1 MKRLILPLIG
11 AALFFAAC
19 GDDVTNVTEVNEKA
33 AIDLVEKY
41 KELPKCEDSL
51 YGTLIY
57 AADSSQVYA
66 CTSDG
71 WASLKGEKGDQ
82 GDDGLDGED
91 GKNGE
96 DGENGKDGE
105 DGTDGENG
113 TSCTANQLSDGSG
126 YNIVCG
132 GKTVGTITNGTNGTN
147 GEDGTS
153 CNIESD
159 EGGVVTIQCGEGEN
173 AETTKLYKAMCG
185 TDPFDP
191 ADKFCYAAEL
201 YDLCG
206 DKVYDPSKEFCSN
219 EVVYDLCDGNVYDPS
234 EEFCSNEVVYYLCSG
249 KVYDPSKYY
258 CSDEVVYDLCNG
270 NEYDHETLFCARFAN
285 STEQLYKMVT
295 IAPEGTGYSETWMA
309 ENLNY
314 ETENSWCYGDKEEN
328 CAKYG
333 RLYTWAAAVGKTEE
347 ECGLGKVCNL
357 GNGNVQGVCP
367 EGWHLPSQ
375 EEWEELI
382 VAVDDN
388 ITEYSGE
395 NVAGNVL
402 KSQTGWNAKVGINND
417 DTFGFSALPAGLRQS
432 DGNYTDEGDRAHF
445 WSSSKYNL
453 GYAYFMDLSYNS
465 TNAYLYHDL
474 KDFGFSV
481 RCLKDKPAE

>member
-1 MKRLILPLIG
+1 MSTIKYSFAAG
-11 AALFFAAC
+11 AAVVTMLTAC
-19 GDDVTNVTEVNEKA
+19 GDDVTNVTEVEKA
-33 AIDLVEKY
+33 SLDIVEKY

-91 GKNGE
+91 GKNGTN
-96 DGENGKDGE
+96 GTNGKDGE
-105 DGTDGENG
+105 DGADGADGE
-113 TSCTANQLSDGSG
+113 SCTATALKDGSG
-126 YNIVCG
+126 MEVKCG
-132 GKTVGTITNGTNGTN
+132 GKTVGVISNGTNGTD
-147 GEDGTS
+147 GEDGTN
-153 CNIESD
+153 CNIVSD

-173 AETTKLYKAMCG
+173 AKTTELYKAVCG
-185 TDPFDP
+185 KEPFDP

-206 DKVYDPSKEFCSN
+206 DKVYDPSEEIC
-219 EVVYDLCDGNVYDPS
+219 LDGTIYPQCGGNAYDP
-234 EEFCSNEVVYYLCSG
+234 E
-249 KVYDPSKYY
+249 KQ
-258 CSDEVVYDLCNG
+258 
-270 NEYDHETLFCARFAN
+270 FCAKFADN
-285 STEQLYKMVT
+285 TEQVYKMVT

-314 ETENSWCYGDKEEN
+314 ETANSWCGGGSGTTEGD

-347 ECGLGKVCNL
+347 ECGYGQECNL
-357 GNGNVQGVCP
+357 GTGDIRGICP
-367 EGWHLPSQ
+367 TGWHLPSQ
-375 EEWEELI
+375 DEWKELI

-388 ITEYSGE
+388 ITEYTEE

-402 KSQTGWNAKVGINND
+402 KSQTGWTPFEGINNED
-417 DTFGFSALPAGLRQS
+417 AFGFSALPAGNRYNNANHYE
-432 DGNYTDEGDRAHF
+432 GNYAYF
-445 WSSSKYNL
+445 WSSSEYSGYGAVYMGL
-453 GYAYFMDLSYNS
+453 YYRSEYAYLDNGVIKGYGN
-465 TNAYLYHDL
+465 
-474 KDFGFSV
+474 SV
-481 RCLKDKPAE
+481 RCLRD

>member
-19 GDDVTNVTEVNEKA
+19 GDDVTNVTEVEKA
-33 AIDLVEKY
+33 SLDIVEKY

-91 GKNGE
+91 GKNGTN
-96 DGENGKDGE
+96 GTNGKNGE
-105 DGTDGENG
+105 DGADGADGE
-113 TSCTANQLSDGSG
+113 SCTATALKDGSG
-126 YNIVCG
+126 IEVMCG
-132 GKTVGTITNGTNGTN
+132 GKTVGVISNGKN
-147 GEDGTS
+147 GEDGTNCS
-153 CNIESD
+153 IVSD
-159 EGGVVTIQCGEGEN
+159 KIGVVVIQCGEGEN
-173 AETTKLYKAMCG
+173 AQTTKLYKAMCG
-185 TDPFDP
+185 ADPFDP

-219 EVVYDLCDGNVYDPS
+219 EVVYDLCGGKVYDPS
-234 EEFCSNEVVYYLCSG
+234 EEFCSNEVVYDLCGG

-258 CSDEVVYDLCNG
+258 CSDEVVYDRCNG
-270 NEYDHETLFCARFAN
+270 NKYDHETLFCARFAN

-295 IAPEGTGYSETWMA
+295 IAPKGTNYSETWMA

-314 ETENSWCYGDKEEN
+314 ETENSWCGGGSGTTEGD

-347 ECGLGKVCNL
+347 ECGYGQGCNL
-357 GNGNVQGVCP
+357 GTGDIRGICP
-367 EGWHLPSQ
+367 TGWHLPSQ
-375 EEWEELI
+375 DEWEDLFE
-382 VAVDDN
+382 AVGGQS
-388 ITEYSGE
+388 T
-395 NVAGNVL
+395 AGAKL
-402 KSQTGWNAKVGINND
+402 KSQTGWKFGSINNED
-417 DTFGFSALPAGLRQS
+417 AFGFSALPAGLRQNN
-432 DGNYTDEGDRAHF
+432 GIYNFEGVSAHF
-445 WSSSKYNL
+445 WSSSEYN
-453 GYAYFMDLSYNS
+453 GGVAYFMYLDDDSK
-465 TNAYLYHDL
+465 NAYLNHDL
-474 KDFGFSV
+474 KGFGYSV

>member
-19 GDDVTNVTEVNEKA
+19 GDDVTNVTEVEKA
-33 AIDLVEKY
+33 SLDIVEKY

-71 WASLKGEKGDQ
+71 WASLKGENGDQ

-91 GKNGE
+91 GKNGTN
-96 DGENGKDGE
+96 GTNGKDGE
-105 DGTDGENG
+105 DGADGADGE
-113 TSCTANQLSDGSG
+113 SCTATALKDGSG
-126 YNIVCG
+126 IEVMCG
-132 GKTVGTITNGTNGTN
+132 GKTVGVISNGTNGTD
-147 GEDGTS
+147 GEDGTN
-153 CNIESD
+153 CNIVSD

-219 EVVYDLCDGNVYDPS
+219 EVVYDLCGGKAYDPELQS
-234 EEFCSNEVVYYLCSG
+234 CT
-249 KVYDPSKYY
+249 KVQ
-258 CSDEVVYDLCNG
+258 
-270 NEYDHETLFCARFAN
+270 FADN
-285 STEQLYKMVT
+285 TEQYYKTVT
-295 IAPEGTGYSETWMA
+295 IAPEGTNYSETWMA

-314 ETENSWCYGDKEEN
+314 ETANSYCYEDKEEN

-347 ECGLGKVCNL
+347 ECGFGKECNL

-375 EEWEELI
+375 DEWKELI

-402 KSQTGWNAKVGINND
+402 KSQTGWMEYSGITNTD
-417 DTFGFSALPAGLRQS
+417 AFGFSALPAGFRLS
-432 DGNYTDEGDRAHF
+432 DYRVEGKFAYF
-445 WSSSKYNL
+445 WSSTESNSWYVYRMLLYYDTGDADLDDIGKSY
-453 GYAYFMDLSYNS
+453 GY
-465 TNAYLYHDL
+465 
-474 KDFGFSV
+474 SV

>member
-1 MKRLILPLIG
+1 MSAIKYSFAAG
-11 AALFFAAC
+11 AAVVAMLTAC

-173 AETTKLYKAMCG
+173 TKTTELYKAMCG
-185 TDPFDP
+185 KEP
-191 ADKFCYAAEL
+191 
-201 YDLCG
+201 
-206 DKVYDPSKEFCSN
+206 YDPEKQ
-219 EVVYDLCDGNVYDPS
+219 
-234 EEFCSNEVVYYLCSG
+234 
-249 KVYDPSKYY
+249 
-258 CSDEVVYDLCNG
+258 
-270 NEYDHETLFCARFAN
+270 FCAKFADN
-285 STEQLYKMVT
+285 TEQVYKMVT
-295 IAPEGTGYSETWMA
+295 IAPEGTNYSETWMA

-314 ETENSWCYGDKEEN
+314 ETANSWCGGGSGTTEGD

-347 ECGLGKVCNL
+347 ECGYGKVCNL
-357 GNGNVQGVCP
+357 GTGDIRGICP

-375 EEWEELI
+375 DEWKELI
-382 VAVDDN
+382 VAMDDN
-388 ITEYSGE
+388 ITEYSDE

-402 KSQTGWNAKVGINND
+402 KSQTGWTPFEGINNED
-417 DTFGFSALPAGLRQS
+417 AFGFSALPAGWFNK
-432 DGNYTDEGDRAHF
+432 GNYYHEGNYAYF
-445 WSSSKYNL
+445 WSSSEYSGYGAVYMGL
-453 GYAYFMDLSYNS
+453 YYRIEYAYLDNGVIKGYG
-465 TNAYLYHDL
+465 Y
-474 KDFGFSV
+474 SV
-481 RCLKDKPAE
+481 RCLRD